1 MPRPFRF
8 IAAMPAL
15 MQPIERW
22 QAEIRRL
29 EDLGFSTISISDHFT
44 RGWVMEP
51 IVSLTAAASA
61 SSNLR
66 LLTLVLGNDYRHPV
80 LLHKAAATLDVLS
93 GGRVE
98 LGIGAGWLAS
108 DYESAGIVMDSP
120 SIRVDRLKE
129 SLQILKGLFAAEPL
143 SFSGRHYAV
152 RDLQGLPRPVQRPR
166 PPILVGGGGRRVL
179 SLAGREADIV
189 SVHCTLREGVPSAEA
204 ATDLSAERML
214 EKVNWVRTAARSV
227 GRAVDDLELQT
238 TVYLT
243 RVTGSSGETRS
254 VLSEFSD
261 TLAADDKLIRDSPA
275 VLCGTVSECVD
286 LLQERRETY
295 GINYW
300 KLGGDGTAVAPI
312 VARLANT

>member
-1 MPRPFRF
+1 
-8 IAAMPAL
+8 MPAL
-15 MQPIERW
+15 VQPIERW
-22 QAEIRRL
+22 QADIRRL
-29 EDLGFSTISISDHFT
+29 EDLGFSSISISDHFT

-51 IVSLTAAASA
+51 IVALTAAALT

-108 DYESAGIVMDSP
+108 DYESAGMAMDSP
-120 SIRVDRLKE
+120 AVRVDRLEE

-143 SFSGRHYAV
+143 SFTGHHYAV

-204 ATDLSAERML
+204 ATDLSAQRML
-214 EKVNWVRTAARSV
+214 EKVDWVRTAARSV
-227 GRAVDDLELQT
+227 GRDVEDLELQA

-243 RVTGSSGETRS
+243 RVTGSNGETRS

-261 TLAADDKLIRDSPA
+261 TLAADDSLIRHSPA

-300 KLGGDGTAVAPI
+300 KLGGDGDAVAPI